1 MNVEPEKTPSH
12 SGSST
17 SKNLL
22 WMAMTAPEIA
32 SAPTMPMSS
41 VFMPAIMASPDA
53 LPTSAE

>member
-1 MNVEPEKTPSH
+1 
-12 SGSST
+12 
-17 SKNLL
+17 
-22 WMAMTAPEIA
+22 MTAPEIA